1 MQYTEKE
8 LQKLIENVEK
18 EFTAHLAKAE
28 EGVKATLAKSESV
41 ESAAPSVDGTEPL
54 AKAEDDKPA
63 KAEDEKKDKE
73 EAPKSDEKPAAEAK
87 EGDKPAEAPAKEEG
101 KEAAPADAP
110 AKEESKEAAPA
121 PDHCDYDDE
130 DMDHMHKMYA
140 SMSKGELRAH
150 HDAIKKTLDGMG
162 MEKCGDMAPAPMAKS
177 EETQA
182 VEVKPEVIQP
192 SPEVEVLKTEVQA
205 KSAKIEELQKSLELV
220 TEFVA
225 KLAKKSAPQ
234 GKAITHLETIAKSE
248 SLKEDKQLSK
258 TEITTILAKKA
269 ADPSLTKSDR
279 DAINAY
285 YFTGQ
290 VNVNSISHLL
300 KSSGIN

>member
-28 EGVKATLAKSESV
+28 EGFKATLAKSESA

-63 KAEDEKKDKE
+63 KAEDEKKEDKE

-87 EGDKPAEAPAKEEG
+87 EGEKPAEAPAKEEG
-101 KEAAPADAP
+101 KEEAPAAPEAKEAP
-110 AKEESKEAAPA
+110 AANA
-121 PDHCDYDDE
+121 DGCDYDDE

-140 SMSKGELRAH
+140 SMSKGELKAH
-150 HDAIKKTLDGMG
+150 HDAIKKTLDGM
-162 MEKCGDMAPAPMAKS
+162 CGGEMAPAPAAAAPMAKS
-177 EETQA
+177 EETAVA

-192 SPEVEVLKTEVQA
+192 AQDVELLKSEVEAKT
-205 KSAKIEELQKSLELV
+205 AKIAELQKNLELV
-220 TEFVA
+220 TEFVT

-234 GKAITHLETIAKSE
+234 GKAITHLETIAKTE
-248 SLKEDKQLSK
+248 VKEEKELSK
-258 TEITTILAKKA
+258 SEITTILAKKA
-269 ADPSLTKSDR
+269 ADPSLSKSDR

-285 YFTGQ
+285 YLTGA
-290 VNVNSISHLL
+290 SINKINHLL
-300 KSSGIN
+300 K